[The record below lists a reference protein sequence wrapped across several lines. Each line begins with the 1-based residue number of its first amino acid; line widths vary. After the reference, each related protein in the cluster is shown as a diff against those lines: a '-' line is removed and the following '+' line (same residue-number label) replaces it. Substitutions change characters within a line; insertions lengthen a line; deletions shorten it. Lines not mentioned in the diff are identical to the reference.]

1 MDLHRHPE
9 LLDRIA
15 AAYSLGTL
23 RGGAR
28 RRFETM
34 ARESATVR
42 AAALVWQERFASIT
56 ELQPGEAPSPNVWKR
71 IENQLRAQDRPAAD
85 PEATTMQQALRR
97 HLGWWRAGAL
107 AGALASVAA
116 AFVAVNLSRSVD
128 EREQQLAQASQQR
141 QQLAAQNA
149 QLNTQLQQRPDIQYV
164 AVLAAEK
171 DNSQILVT
179 FDPRRNSLTLKRVGG
194 FQGTPDK
201 ALELWA
207 LQPGGAA
214 PRSLGMF
221 GADQV
226 VRLQAAETQL
236 REVPALAITL
246 EPITKP
252 PGVPAQGPI
261 LWKGALLQT
270 ST

>member
-1 MDLHRHPE
+1 MELARHPE
-9 LLDRIA
+9 LLERIA
-15 AAYSLGTL
+15 GAYALGTL

-28 RRFETM
+28 RRFESM
-34 ARESATVR
+34 ARESPTVR

-56 ELQPGEAPSPNVWKR
+56 ELQRGEAPSPNVWKR
-71 IENQLRAQDRPAAD
+71 IENQLQAGRRPAPD
-85 PEATTMQQALRR
+85 PEATTMLQVLRR

-107 AGALASVAA
+107 AGALGSVAVA
-116 AFVAVNLSRSVD
+116 LVAVNLSRTVQ
-128 EREQQLAQASQQR
+128 EREERLAQATQQGQR
-141 QQLAAQNA
+141 LATQNA
-149 QLNTQLQQRPDIQYV
+149 QLNAQLQQRPDIQYV
-164 AVLAAEK
+164 AVLAGEK
-171 DNSQILVT
+171 NESQILVT
-179 FDPRRNSLTLKRVGG
+179 FDPRRNTLVLKRVGG
-194 FQGTPDK
+194 FEGTPDK

-226 VRLQAAETQL
+226 VKLQAAETQL
-236 REVPALAITL
+236 KEVPALAITL
-246 EPITKP
+246 EPKTKE
-252 PGVPAQGPI
+252 PGLPAQGPI